1 MFDWITSFID
11 SAGYFGIAVLMFIE
25 NLFPPIPSEVIMPAA
40 GYDASAGRLSF
51 PLVIISG
58 SLGSLSGNLFW
69 YGVGRW
75 IGGERLK
82 RWASRHGRWLTIAP
96 SDVDRIDD
104 WFKRH
109 CGKAVLIGQVIPSVR
124 TLISVPAGMFHMAPV
139 RFLVFA
145 GIGTLVW
152 TSALAYAG
160 YALGAHFKDVGTY
173 MNPITN
179 VVLGLIVLVYFYR
192 VATWKGAPRK
202 DGKGR

>member
-11 SAGYFGIAVLMFIE
+11 RASYLGIALLMFLE

-40 GYDASAGRLSF
+40 GYDASAGRLSL
-51 PLVIISG
+51 PLVIIAG
-58 SLGSLSGNLFW
+58 SLGSLCGNMFW

-75 IGGERLK
+75 VGGERLK
-82 RWASRHGRWLTIAP
+82 RWAGRHGRWLTIAP

-124 TLISVPAGMFHMAPV
+124 TLISVPAGMFRMAPA
-139 RFLVFA
+139 RFLLFA
-145 GIGTLVW
+145 AIGTLVW
-152 TSALAYAG
+152 TSALAFAG
-160 YALGAHFKDVGTY
+160 YGLGANFKEVGTY

-179 VVLGLIVLVYFYR
+179 GVLVLIVLVYFYR
-192 VATWKGAPRK
+192 VITWKGGPREQ
-202 DGKGR
+202 GGSR